1 MEGEVLDYDEESKK
15 FVVKYNNNKKE

>member
-1 MEGEVLDYDEESKK
+1 MEGEVLDYDEERKK